1 MRQWGKRRRW
11 RPVDLV
17 LQYANAGVY
26 ILGLRLHPRDGILW
40 GENAAEGARL
50 SEDRGG
56 EGNALGNLGRA
67 HLGKAIGRAGS
78 CYLPRDPRQSE
89 IQDKAIDYYEQ
100 RLVIAREIGDR
111 RGEGNALGNL
121 GIVYKNLRE
130 TDKAIEHHGQALVIS
145 REIGDRRGEGN
156 ALGSLGIAY
165 SVLGETDKAI
175 EHHEQALV
183 ISREIGDRRGE
194 GRDLANLGL
203 AYETLQRFAEARDAW
218 TAALALFEAI
228 GDPNAE
234 QVRQWLAE
242 LET

>member
-67 HLGKAIGRAGS
+67 HADLGEMDKAIGYFG
-78 CYLPRDPRQSE
+78 
-89 IQDKAIDYYEQ
+89 
-100 RLVIAREIGDR
+100 
-111 RGEGNALGNL
+111 
-121 GIVYKNLRE
+121 
-130 TDKAIEHHGQALVIS
+130 
-145 REIGDRRGEGN
+145 
-156 ALGSLGIAY
+156 
-165 SVLGETDKAI
+165 
-175 EHHEQALV
+175 QALV